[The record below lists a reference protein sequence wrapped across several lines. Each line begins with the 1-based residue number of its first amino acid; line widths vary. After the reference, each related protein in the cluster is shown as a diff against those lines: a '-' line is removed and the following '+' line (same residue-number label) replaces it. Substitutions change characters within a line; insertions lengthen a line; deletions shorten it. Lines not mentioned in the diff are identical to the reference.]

1 MLKFPFSLVPDVP
14 GTRKIY
20 WIVHCS
26 VISAPISDTTKCF
39 PRVSLVHHEKVLKSS
54 SGSLCQPVQG
64 FFVSKTLGF
73 TAKVLCR
80 NTSIWRWPHIVIVQ
94 HAQLFWLH
102 SFPEKNFIDKVS
114 VLRPVNDYEVLI
126 EPVINER
133 FHSFINVCD
142 VVHFSVLA
150 SRKRLE
156 FNF

>member
-1 MLKFPFSLVPDVP
+1 MLKFPFSLVLDVP
-14 GTRKIY
+14 RMRKIY

-26 VISAPISDTTKCF
+26 VITTSIGDTTKCF

-102 SFPEKNFIDKVS
+102 LLLKKRFLRNFPFYRAYP
-114 VLRPVNDYEVLI
+114 LMC
-126 EPVINER
+126 
-133 FHSFINVCD
+133 VC
-142 VVHFSVLA
+142 A
-150 SRKRLE
+150 
-156 FNF
+156 

>member
-1 MLKFPFSLVPDVP
+1 MLKFPFSLVLDVP

-26 VISAPISDTTKCF
+26 VISTSIGDTTKCF
-39 PRVSLVHHEKVLKSS
+39 PRVSLVHLEKVLKSS

-73 TAKVLCR
+73 TAKVLCS

-102 SFPEKNFIDKVS
+102 SFTEKKILAKLS
-114 VLRPVNDYEVLI
+114 VFLRPVNDYK
-126 EPVINER
+126 
-133 FHSFINVCD
+133 
-142 VVHFSVLA
+142 VVHTFFAHRICAV
-150 SRKRLE
+150 
-156 FNF
+156 